1 VDAGLEKAFVKEDD
15 LYLDPTLIEK
25 TAIERMPDPAGWR
38 ILVLIRKKSTKTE
51 GGIELLQQTVD
62 KESLATMCAWVVK
75 KGPLC
80 YNDKEKYGEKHWC
93 EENQWV
99 LIGRYAGA
107 RFRVGDGIEVRIIND
122 DDVIGTILDPDDIET
137 LQ

>member
-1 VDAGLEKAFVKEDD
+1 MDAGLEKAFVKEDD

-80 YNDKEKYGEKHWC
+80 YNDK
-93 EENQWV
+93 
-99 LIGRYAGA
+99 
-107 RFRVGDGIEVRIIND
+107 
-122 DDVIGTILDPDDIET
+122 
-137 LQ
+137 

>member
-1 VDAGLEKAFVKEDD
+1 MDAGLEKAFVKEDD

>member
-1 VDAGLEKAFVKEDD
+1 MDAGLEKAFVKEDD

-80 YNDKEKYGEKHWC
+80 YNDKEKYGVEHWC

>member
-1 VDAGLEKAFVKEDD
+1 MDAGLEKAFVKEDD

-51 GGIELLQQTVD
+51 GGIELLQQTV
-62 KESLATMCAWVVK
+62 
-75 KGPLC
+75 
-80 YNDKEKYGEKHWC
+80 EKHWC

>member
-1 VDAGLEKAFVKEDD
+1 MDAGLEKAFVKEDD

-80 YNDKEKYGEKHWC
+80 YNDKKKYGEEHWC
-93 EENQWV
+93 KENQWV